1 MARAGIGVQRLS
13 ATGWAGP
20 PDLSRYGGGFTEQA
34 QEHEG
39 GDRGTTQS
47 APTTAA
53 AIGRGDKA
61 TAPAEASALE
71 AAAGE
76 TPRSD
81 AAAGPDVGVDDDGAG
96 PAVIVDLPA
105 AAAAAAGEGTGEGGG
120 IGGSGGSEGSGG
132 ELQVKTPGP
141 LDPDA
146 QYDILLGIDVVYEP
160 ELAKCLPKVIRQ
172 HLLARRGGQQCH
184 GVGVG
189 PSNGGSR
196 GTDGAV
202 SDAGEPVVAE
212 KPKPKDPGWLSKDPG
227 EPSPCF
233 YFVCPAREPS
243 TVALFINSCVREGLW
258 VRVTPVGVSKAA
270 AAGSDLSYLAGPGRS
285 QPPYPNPPS
294 DACLL
299 VRGWVP

>member
-1 MARAGIGVQRLS
+1 MARAGIGVHRLS
-13 ATGWAGP
+13 ATGWGGP
-20 PDLSRYGGGFTEQA
+20 PDLSRYGGGFTEQEHGH
-34 QEHEG
+34 EHEHKG
-39 GDRGTTQS
+39 DDRGTTQN

-61 TAPAEASALE
+61 AAPLEASALE

-105 AAAAAAGEGTGEGGG
+105 AAGEGTGEGGG
-120 IGGSGGSEGSGG
+120 SGGSWGSGG
-132 ELQVKTPGP
+132 ELQAKTPGP

-146 QYDILLGIDVVYEP
+146 QFDILLGIDVVYEP

-172 HLLARRGGQQCH
+172 HLLARREGQQCH
-184 GVGVG
+184 GVGVS

-196 GTDGAV
+196 GTNGAV
-202 SDAGEPVVAE
+202 SNAGEPVVAE

-270 AAGSDLSYLAGPGRS
+270 AAGSDFSYLAGPGRS